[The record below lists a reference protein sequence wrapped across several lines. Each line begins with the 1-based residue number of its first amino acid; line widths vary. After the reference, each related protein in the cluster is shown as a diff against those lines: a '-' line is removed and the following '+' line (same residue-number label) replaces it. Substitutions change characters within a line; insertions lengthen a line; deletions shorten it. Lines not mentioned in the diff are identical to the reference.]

1 MYVPHGKLKT
11 VRFLPKGVQYMV
23 FPLWSARLYL
33 EVVNKQ
39 VTEEQN
45 NTLYITYNMSNI
57 VLLLVISIS
66 NFVLKLKLQR
76 MLTVTTYKVVNG
88 EL

>member
-1 MYVPHGKLKT
+1 
-11 VRFLPKGVQYMV
+11 
-23 FPLWSARLYL
+23 
-33 EVVNKQ
+33 
-39 VTEEQN
+39 
-45 NTLYITYNMSNI
+45 MSNI

>member
-1 MYVPHGKLKT
+1 
-11 VRFLPKGVQYMV
+11 MV